1 MKAKKLLALGLL
13 SAMAVTTM
21 SGTSVFATEN
31 EMAGTGATNVEYTP
45 GRSTGG
51 DGDGNV
57 SSWTVDYP
65 VKIVLSDATK
75 GYESGVDVN
84 FSLVK
89 TEEPTVPYDGAAEV
103 TATLAVHDDA
113 TDDGN
118 SIKMQDTS
126 NSNTLKDDVTM
137 QLAKE
142 DHTVVKTKDASTP
155 FTTLKRD
162 AAEYALSAYLSD
174 NSGAENKKT
183 YKTTLTWNFHSEA
196 Y

>member
-65 VKIVLSDATK
+65 VKIVLDDATK
-75 GYESGVDVN
+75 DADSGVAIN
-84 FSLVK
+84 FALLK
-89 TEEPTVPYDGAAEV
+89 TGETQTPYDGSAEV
-103 TATLAVHDDA
+103 TATLAAHDHA
-113 TDDGN
+113 TSDGT

-142 DHTVVKTKDASTP
+142 DDSVVKTNDESTP

-162 AAEYALSAYLSD
+162 AAKYALSAYLSD

-183 YKTTLTWNFHSEA
+183 YKTTLTWNFHSDA